1 MLLWIKIA
9 VLYGAP
15 VIAVL
20 IAVVFFVVLLL
31 RVRRG
36 GMTRG
41 KAAAVYPVVLLL
53 PVATLLIVWGTAE
66 VASYLAV
73 PSGRYVWDTHG
84 ALDVLVGLLPIAGY
98 VAAPIA
104 LLVVAFWITLAN
116 TDARLR

>member
-15 VIAVL
+15 IIAVL
-20 IAVVFFVVLLL
+20 VAIVFLVVLLL

-36 GMTRG
+36 AITRG
-41 KAAAVYPVVLLL
+41 RAAAVYPVVLLL

-66 VASYLAV
+66 IASYLAV
-73 PSGRYVWDTHG
+73 PSGRYAWDASA
-84 ALDVLVGLLPIAGY
+84 ALDVLVSLLPIAGY

-104 LLVVAFWITLAN
+104 LLVVALWITLWN
-116 TDARLR
+116 THTR